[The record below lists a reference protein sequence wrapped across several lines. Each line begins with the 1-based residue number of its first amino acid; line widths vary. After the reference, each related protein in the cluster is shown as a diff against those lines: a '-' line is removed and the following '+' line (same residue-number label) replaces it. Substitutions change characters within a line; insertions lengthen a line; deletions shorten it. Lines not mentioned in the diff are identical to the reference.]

1 MVSNDLEWILLKMKK
16 KKCKWNSIHAQELQI
31 DHNKNN
37 KEHRRK
43 RCHQCA
49 KTEQLT
55 HNSDQENKT
64 LKHQLLCGFCPFTK

>member
-31 DHNKNN
+31 DHKKKN

-49 KTEQLT
+49 KRDF
-55 HNSDQENKT
+55 S
-64 LKHQLLCGFCPFTK
+64 GR